1 MEIIVLIIIVL
12 IIIMKKAFDQINKDF
27 LILPQR
33 FIPLIPGN
41 DPNDFFNE
49 EKQL

>member
-1 MEIIVLIIIVL
+1 MEIIVLIIIVFL
-12 IIIMKKAFDQINKDF
+12 MKKAFDQINKDF